1 MVMCTSTI
9 MILSVARGLERIMKY
24 AVLTITV

>member
-1 MVMCTSTI
+1 MRTSTI
-9 MILSVARGLERIMKY
+9 MILNVARGLERIMKY